1 MKTSLR
7 VNLKHFLIGV
17 VIAASGSVFYAVA
30 AVNFSDFNSG
40 STISSSEM
48 NSKLNFLKKA
58 VNDTEFSFPVVM
70 WINHLDFLPGD
81 SSVQTSFRAVSSDVG
96 GLTGLNIASTTT
108 GEVGAGGGNKVI
120 EKGLQIPPLPT
131 GVNVSGVR
139 VCYELSNVRTYISQI
154 RLAQI
159 QDPPSS
165 AVVGLDDGTDQLT
178 KGPVCVD
185 SSSTSINPSSGAL
198 LLSLRVNFGDVTD
211 KIVVRAVG
219 LHLSR

>member
-1 MKTSLR
+1 MKMNLR
-7 VNLKHFLIGV
+7 VNLKNFLLGV
-17 VIAASGSVFYAVA
+17 VIAASGSVFYAIA
-30 AVNFSDFNSG
+30 AVNFSDFSSG
-40 STISSSEM
+40 STISSKEM
-48 NSKLNFLKKA
+48 NDKLNALKKS
-58 VNDTEFSFPVVM
+58 VNDTEFTFPTVM

-108 GEVGAGGGNKVI
+108 GETATGGGNKVI

-139 VCYELSNVRTYISQI
+139 ICYELSDVRTFISQI

-165 AVVGLDDGTDQLT
+165 AVVRLDDATDQT
-178 KGPVCVD
+178 NKGPVCVD
-185 SSSTSINPSSGAL
+185 STSTSINPSNGAL
-198 LLSLRVNFGDVTD
+198 LLSLRVNYGDVAD

>member
-1 MKTSLR
+1 MKSLKS
-7 VNLKHFLIGV
+7 VKLKHFFVGV
-17 VIAASGSVFYAVA
+17 AVAVSGSVFYTVA
-30 AVNFSDFNSG
+30 AVNFSDFSSG
-40 STISSSEM
+40 STISAAEM
-48 NSKLNFLKKA
+48 NSKLNSLKSA
-58 VNDTEFSFPVVM
+58 VNNGEFTFPTVM

-81 SSVQTSFRAVSSDVG
+81 TSVQTSFRALTSDVG
-96 GLTGLNIASTTT
+96 GLTGLNVSSTTA
-108 GEVGAGGGNKVI
+108 GETTTGGGNKVI

-139 VCYELSNVRTYISQI
+139 VCYELSNARTYISQI
-154 RLAQI
+154 RLAQV

-165 AVVGLDDGTDQLT
+165 ALIVLDDGTDQINT
-178 KGPVCVD
+178 GPVCVD
-185 SSSTSINPSSGAL
+185 SSSASINPSSGAL